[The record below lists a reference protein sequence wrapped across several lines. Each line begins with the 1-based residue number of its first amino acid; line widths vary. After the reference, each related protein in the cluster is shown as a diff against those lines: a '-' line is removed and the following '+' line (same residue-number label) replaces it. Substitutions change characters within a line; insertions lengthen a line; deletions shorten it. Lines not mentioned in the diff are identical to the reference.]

1 MGTDK
6 FYSRELTDEQKER
19 INDIQ
24 YNFTNLYNVIDWL
37 IPEGREKSL
46 CITKLEEASMWA
58 VKAVSRE
65 KKDEDI
71 QS

>member
-1 MGTDK
+1 MGTDR
-6 FYSRELTDEQKER
+6 FYSRELNDQQKER

-24 YNFTNLYNVIDWL
+24 YNFTNLYNMIDWL

-46 CITKLEEASMWA
+46 CTTKLEEACMWA

-65 KKDEDI
+65 KKDGSREN
-71 QS
+71 

>member
-24 YNFTNLYNVIDWL
+24 YNFTNLYNMIDWL

-46 CITKLEEASMWA
+46 CTTKLEEACMWA